1 MAEDIQIR
9 LLDTYQPITEE
20 DIRTGKN
27 FVLRRESAANG
38 LASLIDALMSD
49 ATARMVQIA
58 YKYGI
63 DPENFQMS
71 PQYNEQMFREMSQ
84 ILDELEDEIFDLIE
98 SYSTR
103 CTKNE
108 DKKKMLLLWILAL
121 GRNGKGLRRSLE
133 DRLWTF
139 SRDIEAMIAAAMTAK
154 MDVTRAISTIRS
166 NLHTSYQMPGMQAA
180 FTRSSLYKA
189 QYIRTHGVKKGN
201 RGSSNS
207 ESNNIIRFAKTTV
220 QMAWMKYHHRL
231 YEEQGAAG
239 YYVLR
244 GSTFPCDLCDS
255 MTGFH
260 PIDDIDGYPMY
271 HAHCQCFTVPVFNIN
286 D

>member
-1 MAEDIQIR
+1 MEDIQIR

-38 LASLIDALMSD
+38 LASLIDALMAD
-49 ATARMVQIA
+49 AAARMVQIA

-98 SYSTR
+98 GYSTR
-103 CTKNE
+103 CTKDE
-108 DKKKMLLLWILAL
+108 DKKKMLLLWILSL
-121 GRNGKGLRRSLE
+121 GKNGKGLRRSLE
-133 DRLWTF
+133 DRLWML

-180 FTRSSLYKA
+180 FARASLYKA

-220 QMAWMKYHHRL
+220 QMAWMRYHHRL
-231 YEEQGAAG
+231 YDEQGAAG
-239 YYVLR
+239 YVCFR
-244 GSTFPCDLCDS
+244 GSTFPCSEC
-255 MTGFH
+255 
-260 PIDDIDGYPMY
+260 DDICGIFIPMERGMVLPV
-271 HAHCQCFTVPVFNIN
+271 HANCCCYAVPVFNIN

>member
-1 MAEDIQIR
+1 MAEDIQIQ
-9 LLDTYQPITEE
+9 LLDIYQPISDE
-20 DIRTGKN
+20 DIQSGKR
-27 FVLRRESAANG
+27 FVLRRESAATG
-38 LASLIDALMSD
+38 LASLIDALTAD
-49 ATARMVQIA
+49 AAARMVQIA

-103 CTKNE
+103 CTKDE
-108 DKKKMLLLWILAL
+108 DKKKMLLLWILSL
-121 GRNGKGLRRSLE
+121 GKNGKGLRRSLE
-133 DRLWTF
+133 DRLWML

-180 FTRSSLYKA
+180 FARSSLYKA

-220 QMAWMKYHHRL
+220 QMAWMRYHHRL

-239 YYVLR
+239 YMCFR
-244 GSTFPCDLCDS
+244 GSTFPCSEC
-255 MTGFH
+255 
-260 PIDDIDGYPMY
+260 DDICGIFIPMERGMVLPV
-271 HAHCQCFTVPVFNIN
+271 HANCCCYAVPVFNIN